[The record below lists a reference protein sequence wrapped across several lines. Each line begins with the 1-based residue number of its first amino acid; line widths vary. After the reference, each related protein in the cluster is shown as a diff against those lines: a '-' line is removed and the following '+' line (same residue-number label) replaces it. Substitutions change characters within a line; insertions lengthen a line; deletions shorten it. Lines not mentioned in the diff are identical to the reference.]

1 MTRAGAGRIFTA
13 IILTAF
19 TFCNVSSAKSRG
31 SHKVGKDQT
40 TRRQSKLSGK
50 SAKER
55 PAGRQSRIA
64 RRNERERRG
73 DRHSRLAYTA
83 SKRSGKRERSS
94 RQNRFAQK
102 QRREQPSGRRSRV
115 AERTTPERTN
125 KQSVEKYS
133 NNQIVGGAQRTQTA
147 PKTFSAPQD
156 PAQTRTA
163 AETETNPDLEN
174 AVIPPSPVIV
184 KKKAN
189 AILIPVELADP
200 DLKARDLKATSDT
213 QPDTKADSKYEERA
227 VVASAVASGPSVGSN
242 FGYRRDPF
250 TRRAKFHSGVD
261 LKARWGDAV
270 GASQAGIVQFAG
282 WHHGY
287 GNMVIV
293 AHGGGVT
300 TQYAH
305 LSSFDVEPGAHVERG
320 TIIGRA
326 GSTGRAT
333 SPHLHYEVRLD
344 GNAMD
349 PLQPLALDPSS
360 DYFKLSRPTV
370 DAGRAS
376 ATQTAGSSRDK

>member
-1 MTRAGAGRIFTA
+1 LTRAGAGRILTA
-13 IILTAF
+13 IILAVF

-31 SHKVGKDQT
+31 SHKVSKDQT
-40 TRRQSKLSGK
+40 AHRQSKLSRK
-50 SAKER
+50 SVKER
-55 PAGRQSRIA
+55 PTGRQSRIA
-64 RRNERERRG
+64 RKNKREERA
-73 DRHSRLAYTA
+73 DRHSRLAFA
-83 SKRSGKRERSS
+83 PSKRSGKRERAS
-94 RQNRFAQK
+94 RQDRLAQK

-115 AERTTPERTN
+115 AERTTTGRTN
-125 KQSVEKYS
+125 KQSVEGYS
-133 NNQIVGGAQRTQTA
+133 NNQIVGGAQRTQTE
-147 PKTFSAPQD
+147 PKTFSAPQVTV
-156 PAQTRTA
+156 QTRKP
-163 AETETNPDLEN
+163 AETQTNPDLEN

-189 AILIPVELADP
+189 AILIPVGLADP
-200 DLKARDLKATSDT
+200 DLKAKFDNQSDT
-213 QPDTKADSKYEERA
+213 QSDATPESKYEERA
-227 VVASAVASGPSVGSN
+227 VVSSEVASGPSVGSS

-333 SPHLHYEVRLD
+333 SPHLHYEVRID
-344 GNAMD
+344 GTAMD

-370 DAGRAS
+370 DAGRGS
-376 ATQTAGSSRDK
+376 TTQTAGSSRDK

>member
-1 MTRAGAGRIFTA
+1 
-13 IILTAF
+13 L
-19 TFCNVSSAKSRG
+19 
-31 SHKVGKDQT
+31 
-40 TRRQSKLSGK
+40 
-50 SAKER
+50 
-55 PAGRQSRIA
+55 
-64 RRNERERRG
+64 
-73 DRHSRLAYTA
+73 
-83 SKRSGKRERSS
+83 
-94 RQNRFAQK
+94 AQK

-115 AERTTPERTN
+115 AERITTERTN
-125 KQSVEKYS
+125 KQSVEGYS
-133 NNQIVGGAQRTQTA
+133 NNRIVGGAQRTQTES
-147 PKTFSAPQD
+147 KTLSAQQD
-156 PAQTRTA
+156 TLQTRKSG
-163 AETETNPDLEN
+163 ETQTNPDLEN

-200 DLKARDLKATSDT
+200 DLKARDLKAALDMQSDT
-213 QPDTKADSKYEERA
+213 KPESKYEERA
-227 VVASAVASGPSVGSN
+227 VVASGPSVGSN

-261 LKARWGDAV
+261 LKACWGDAV

-293 AHGGGVT
+293 DHGGGVT

-370 DAGRAS
+370 DAGRGS

>member
-1 MTRAGAGRIFTA
+1 MTRAGAGRILTA
-13 IILTAF
+13 IILAVF

-31 SHKVGKDQT
+31 SHKVSKDQT
-40 TRRQSKLSGK
+40 AHRQSKQSRK
-50 SAKER
+50 NAKER
-55 PAGRQSRIA
+55 PTGRQSRIA
-64 RRNERERRG
+64 RKNKREQRA
-73 DRHSRLAYTA
+73 DRHSRLAYAA
-83 SKRSGKRERSS
+83 SKKSVKRRGSS
-94 RQNRFAQK
+94 RQDRLAQK
-102 QRREQPSGRRSRV
+102 QCREQPSGRRSRV

-125 KQSVEKYS
+125 KQSVQAYS
-133 NNQIVGGAQRTQTA
+133 NNRIVGGAQRTQTE
-147 PKTFSAPQD
+147 PKTFSAPPDTVQ
-156 PAQTRTA
+156 AQKSA
-163 AETETNPDLEN
+163 DSQTNPDFEN

-200 DLKARDLKATSDT
+200 DLKAKDSKAKFDTKSDT
-213 QPDTKADSKYEERA
+213 QSDAKPESKYEERA
-227 VVASAVASGPSVGSN
+227 VVASGPSVGSS

-261 LKARWGDAV
+261 LKAHWGDAV

-293 AHGGGVT
+293 DHGGGVT

-333 SPHLHYEVRLD
+333 SSHLHYEVRID
-344 GNAMD
+344 GTAMD

-370 DAGRAS
+370 DAGRGS
-376 ATQTAGSSRDK
+376 TTQTAGSSRDK